1 MLDWK
6 TFGDLHSNLERMSVV
21 LGLLKLWGVGECT
34 CGGFFGDSS
43 CVAPLLWPN
52 LRQTA
57 FWFGTGHFIL
67 GDVGKSPQLHNS
79 NGK

>member
-34 CGGFFGDSS
+34 CGGFFWGFKL
-43 CVAPLLWPN
+43 CCAVALAKPEADCLLV
-52 LRQTA
+52 RDC
-57 FWFGTGHFIL
+57 HFIL